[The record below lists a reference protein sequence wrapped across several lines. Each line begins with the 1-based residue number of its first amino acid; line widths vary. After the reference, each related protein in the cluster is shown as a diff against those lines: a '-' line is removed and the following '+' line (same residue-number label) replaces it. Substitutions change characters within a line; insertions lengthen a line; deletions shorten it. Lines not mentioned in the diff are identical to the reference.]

1 MKWLKIGL
9 TVLTLLT
16 IVILVLSCKAS
27 PNPTTTTTSIP
38 ATAQKGMILLSVTGT
53 GNLALSH
60 KEDLAF
66 EMAGTVSEITVSESD
81 SVKKDQVLA
90 KLDTEQWN
98 DHIATLED
106 NITAAERQLVTKQR
120 NLSQVQMNVHTAE
133 NNLASI
139 KEVKEAQDGVKA
151 IEDELRTAQMLYEQ
165 AIKQTDSNLSMNYW
179 RNEISNIKVR
189 LTEGQKDLNEVL
201 SENNATLS
209 TEVEFQIANKQLQ
222 LEQAKWNLE
231 DAEIAITDAQKA
243 IDDAQAAVAEAR
255 VFNAEI
261 KAPFDG
267 FVTKINVEAGKEV
280 QKGTVALQIADP
292 AQFEANIMVTEQ
304 DIFSVKV
311 GGEANVS
318 LDALSSFTF
327 PAKITK
333 IAPIATVSQGV
344 VNYKVT
350 VQLTS
355 TRPSMAGLGG
365 TGQRFSQ
372 EFPGGSQSTSLPTS
386 LPNGSPLPTNLPR
399 FSPGATP
406 SGTGGQFPIVT
417 GGNLPNAGALQNFTL
432 KEGLSATVDVI
443 VQQKENVLLVPS
455 RAITRNGRDN
465 TVQVV
470 KGDTTETKIVTTGL
484 SDSTNTEVTEGL
496 NEGDQVMIKVS
507 SSSSS
512 SQNQGGMG
520 LPGGGQFRMV
530 VPR

>member
-9 TVLTLLT
+9 TVLTLVTT
-16 IVILVLSCKAS
+16 IILGLSCKA
-27 PNPTTTTTSIP
+27 NPTSTTTTASIP
-38 ATAQKGMILLSVTGT
+38 ASAQKGTISISVTGT

-81 SVKKDQVLA
+81 TVKKDQVLA

-106 NITAAERQLVTKQR
+106 NITTVERQLTTKQR
-120 NLSQVQMNVHTAE
+120 NLSQVQMNVSTAE

-139 KEVKEAQDGVKA
+139 KEVKEAQDKVKA
-151 IEDELRTAQMLYEQ
+151 VEDELRTAQMIYEQ
-165 AIKQTDSNLSMNYW
+165 AIKQTDSNLNINYW

-189 LTEGQKDLNEVL
+189 LAQEQKDLNEVL
-201 SENNATLS
+201 SDNSATLS
-209 TEVEFQIANKQLQ
+209 TEVELQIANKQLQ
-222 LEQAKWNLE
+222 LEQAKWNLQ
-231 DAEIAITDAQKA
+231 DAEISIIDAQKA
-243 IDDAQAAVAEAR
+243 IEDAQTALAEAQD
-255 VFNAEI
+255 FNAEI

-267 FVTKINVEAGKEV
+267 FVTKVNVDAGKEV

-304 DIFSVKV
+304 DIFSIKV

-333 IAPIATVSQGV
+333 IAPTATVSQGV
-344 VNYKVT
+344 VNYRVT

-355 TRPSMAGLGG
+355 TRPAMAGLGG
-365 TGQRFSQ
+365 AGQRFSQ
-372 EFPGGSQSTSLPTS
+372 ALPGGSQSTSLPTS

-406 SGTGGQFPIVT
+406 SGTQGQFQIGT
-417 GGNLPNAGALQNFTL
+417 GGNLPNAGALQSFTL

-455 RAITRNGRDN
+455 RAITRAGKDN
-465 TVQVV
+465 TVQLV
-470 KGDTTETKIVTTGL
+470 KGETTETKIVTTGL

-512 SQNQGGMG
+512 SQNQGAGI
-520 LPGGGQFRMV
+520 PGGGQFRMV